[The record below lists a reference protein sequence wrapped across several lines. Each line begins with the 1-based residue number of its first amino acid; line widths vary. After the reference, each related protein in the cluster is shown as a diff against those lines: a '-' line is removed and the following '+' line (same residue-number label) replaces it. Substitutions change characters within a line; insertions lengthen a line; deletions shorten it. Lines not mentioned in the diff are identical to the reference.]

1 MNTGKGKMDE
11 RDEMHATL
19 KSSWLPEPVIKELV
33 DKGYA
38 KAEKN
43 TITLLES
50 VKIEINTV
58 ITDSGERKL
67 QGV

>member
-1 MNTGKGKMDE
+1 MDE
-11 RDEMHATL
+11 RDEIDAAL

-38 KAEKN
+38 KIEEN

-50 VKIEINTV
+50 VKIEMNTV
-58 ITDSGERKL
+58 ITNSGERKL
-67 QGV
+67 